1 MDPFTQRNI
10 QPYWKWDQIVEN
22 NWKIPLIFMVI
33 TKYNHHLNSQILHN
47 YPWLLYQTTWGVCFC
62 MLLKFNQGAVARLAF
77 LYDMAKS
84 SLRHILRPRTFS
96 VPTTL
101 DSNQNSPFFA
111 KLQDFRICGL
121 HCKNIKG
128 NLQRSILFFLW
139 RGLWPPP
146 FWRDQQLIFLKKCDP
161 HIDSDCCHPWWLFVN
176 VATMAMF
183 LTLKPGAC
191 ALTANLTPKKGDAL
205 DPTTVVDGWWAHLIF
220 VGQDHFP
227 K

>member
-1 MDPFTQRNI
+1 MWGLFHKPRHKDHVIKQQGFNRTHLTQNSGIESHKSRRACTQWPLRKMDPFTQRNI

-101 DSNQNSPFFA
+101 GSNQNSPFFA
-111 KLQDFRICGL
+111 KLQDFRMFGVHSQRIHGTGIFTYIDP
-121 HCKNIKG
+121 IK
-128 NLQRSILFFLW
+128 
-139 RGLWPPP
+139 
-146 FWRDQQLIFLKKCDP
+146 
-161 HIDSDCCHPWWLFVN
+161 VN
-176 VATMAMF
+176 WM
-183 LTLKPGAC
+183 
-191 ALTANLTPKKGDAL
+191 
-205 DPTTVVDGWWAHLIF
+205 
-220 VGQDHFP
+220 
-227 K
+227 